1 MTDPHAAAHPAPG
14 HMSPDEF
21 RRRGHE
27 VIDLLADYM
36 QSVQTLPVLPSVR
49 PGDTSALLPDAAPD
63 SPEPWEA
70 ILADIQRVVMPGLTH
85 WQSPNFFAFFPANSS
100 GPAILGDLLSTGLAV
115 QGMLWQTSPACTEIE
130 TRVLDWLGRAIGLP
144 ESFLSPSGTGAGVIQ
159 GTASEATLVALLAGR
174 ERIRRTSPTPDLAAY
189 TSTQAHSSVIK
200 AAMIAG
206 IARSADDKAH
216 IRLIPTDARFRLDPA
231 ALDHAL
237 REDLA
242 AGRTPCCVVATVGTT
257 GCGAFDPIDEIAAAI
272 ARAIPDPAHR
282 PWLHVDAA
290 WAGAALICPEHRP
303 LIRGIEHADSF
314 CFNPHKWLL
323 TNFDCDTMWVRDR
336 RSLIA
341 ALSVTPEYLR
351 NAASD
356 SGAVI
361 DYRDW
366 QIPLGR
372 RFRALKLWFV
382 LRHYGLSGLRAH
394 IREHVRLGEVF
405 ESLVRADERFE
416 VSCPRSLS
424 LICFRQ
430 VRDGSGRPFPDPD
443 AANRAL
449 LDRINASGLA
459 YLIHTVL
466 PGAAGAPSR
475 LVLRMAIGATLTAE
489 SNVRDAWSLIRRCT
503 DGPPA

>member
-1 MTDPHAAAHPAPG
+1 
-14 HMSPDEF
+14 MSPDEF
-21 RRRGHE
+21 RRRGRE
-27 VIDLLADYM
+27 VVDLIADYM
-36 QSVQTLPVLPSVR
+36 QSVQTLPVVPSVK
-49 PGDTSALLPDAAPD
+49 PGEIAALLPDVAPE
-63 SPEPWEA
+63 SPEPWEE
-70 ILADIQRVVMPGLTH
+70 ILADVQRVVMPGLTH

-100 GPAILGDLLSTGLAV
+100 GPAILGDLLSTGLGV
-115 QGMLWQTSPACTEIE
+115 QGMLWQTSPACTEVE

-144 ESFLSPSGTGAGVIQ
+144 ESFLSTSGRGAGVIQ
-159 GTASEATLVALLAGR
+159 GTASEATLVAMLAGR
-174 ERIRRTSPTPDLAAY
+174 ERARGKTGAGEFTIY

-206 IARSADDKAH
+206 IANSSSDSDH
-216 IRLIPTDARFRLDPA
+216 IRLIGTDAMYRMDPA
-231 ALDHAL
+231 ALEHAL

-242 AGRTPCCVVATVGTT
+242 AGKVPCCVISTVGTT
-257 GCGAFDPIDEIAAAI
+257 GCGAVDPIDEVAAAI
-272 ARAIPDPAHR
+272 ALAIPDESHR
-282 PWLHVDAA
+282 PWLHTDAA
-290 WAGAALICPEHRP
+290 WAGAALICAEHQP

-336 RSLIA
+336 KALIN

-372 RFRALKLWFV
+372 RFRAMKLWFV

-394 IREHVRLGEVF
+394 IREHVRLGELF
-405 ESLVRADERFE
+405 ESLVRADTRFE
-416 VSCPRSLS
+416 VAAPRSLS
-424 LICFRQ
+424 LVCFRH
-430 VRDGSGRPFPDPD
+430 VRDATGAALPDPD
-443 AANRAL
+443 SANRGL
-449 LDRINASGLA
+449 LERINASGRA

-466 PGAAGAPSR
+466 PATADSPPHA
-475 LVLRMAIGATLTAE
+475 VLRMAIGATHTTE
-489 SNVRDAWSLIRRCT
+489 RHVRDAWGLIQHCV
-503 DGPPA
+503 GQLPG